1 MSFPSLKSLSLTAP
15 TGARKKATPSRL
27 SQPPAKSIAKKQPPP
42 NHLDSLPVELRE
54 LVAHQL
60 IALRKGEP
68 LQICTEV
75 DNWCVA
81 HPEAC
86 LSPSV
91 WREALS
97 LAFGLVM
104 EPDARAAVHAS
115 WRVVFEAA
123 CQNLAALSVEE
134 RQRWAGA
141 AAWDQRDL
149 DKQLMLL
156 PDSVQNK
163 PLRMLLI
170 ARGGEEGRY
179 VLQRVASFDLMD
191 QASEG
196 DEAKVR
202 EKLAL
207 GAWPDFVPDNRQEP
221 GRQSAL
227 SCAATNGH
235 TEIVRILLQAG
246 VGAALDAETQYN
258 TGTPL
263 LWALRRSHAEIAEL
277 LIKAGARVDTDIL
290 IEAIYGHGADSPK
303 CVQLILKTGVDPDP
317 NPNPSTRH
325 TPRFLALRRIMNYER
340 QLAQGEG
347 TVQPLLNKAR
357 AVLAV
362 IDESIDARRRL
373 GRLRYQ
379 ARYRGATSAA

>member
-1 MSFPSLKSLSLTAP
+1 MSFPSLLNLSLTAP
-15 TGARKKATPSRL
+15 TGARKKATPSR
-27 SQPPAKSIAKKQPPP
+27 SIKPPAKSIAKKQPPP

-104 EPDARAAVHAS
+104 EPDARHAVHIRAS
-115 WRVVFEAA
+115 WRAVFEAA
-123 CQNLAALSVEE
+123 CQNLAALSVDE

-149 DKQLMLL
+149 DQQLMWL
-156 PDSVQNK
+156 PVSVQNK

-170 ARGGEEGRY
+170 ARGGEDGRY
-179 VLQRVASFDLMD
+179 VLQKGLSIALMAFAWEGNVAP
-191 QASEG
+191 
-196 DEAKVR
+196 VR
-202 EKLAL
+202 EMLSL
-207 GAWPDFVPDNRQEP
+207 GAWPDFVYPNTHLQH
-221 GRQSAL
+221 RQSAI
-227 SCAATNGH
+227 CGAASRGH
-235 TEIVRILLQAG
+235 TEIVRILLKAG
-246 VGAALDAETQYN
+246 VGVALDAETQYN

-263 LWALRRSHAEIAEL
+263 MWALRESYAEIVAL
-277 LIKAGARVDTDIL
+277 LIKAGARVDTALL
-290 IEAIYGHGADSPK
+290 IEAVYGMGVDSPK
-303 CVQLILKTGVDPDP
+303 CVQLLLEAGIDPDP
-317 NPNPSTRH
+317 DPNPSTRH
-325 TPRFLALRRIMNYER
+325 TARFLALRRIVDYEGR
-340 QLAQGEG
+340 LARGG
-347 TVQPLLNKAR
+347 VVGIVQPLLNKAR

-362 IDESIDARRRL
+362 IDESIDAQRRL
-373 GRLRYQ
+373 GRL
-379 ARYRGATSAA
+379 

>member
-1 MSFPSLKSLSLTAP
+1 MSFPSLLNLSLTAP

-27 SQPPAKSIAKKQPPP
+27 IQPPSPSQPPP

-68 LQICTEV
+68 VQICTEV

-81 HPEAC
+81 HRDAC
-86 LSPSV
+86 LNPLV

-104 EPDARAAVHAS
+104 DPDARPAVHAS

-156 PDSVQNK
+156 PDSVQNQ

-179 VLQRVASFDLMD
+179 LRQQDVSFDLM
-191 QASEG
+191 AAALEG
-196 DEAKVR
+196 DEAKVLEMLTR
-202 EKLAL
+202 
-207 GAWPDFVPDNRQEP
+207 GAWPDFVSGHQQEP

-235 TEIVRILLQAG
+235 TDIVRILLQAD
-246 VGAALDAETQYN
+246 VGAALDAETEHN

-263 LWALRRSHAEIAEL
+263 IWALRKSHAEIAEL
-277 LIKAGARVDTDIL
+277 LIKAGARVDTDVL
-290 IEAIYGHGADSPK
+290 IEAVLGDGVDSPK
-303 CVQLILKTGVDPDP
+303 CVDLILKTGIDPDP
-317 NPNPSTRH
+317 KTNPNTQPTARIVALGRIRH
-325 TPRFLALRRIMNYER
+325 YEG
-340 QLAQGEG
+340 QLARGGVVG
-347 TVQPLLNKAR
+347 TIQPLLNKAR

-362 IDESIDARRRL
+362 IDADVARRRRL

-379 ARYRGATSAA
+379 ARYRGTTSAA